1 MRDFERSGCE
11 MLTYEKLQP
20 KVQDFDY
27 EHFKVKSF
35 AVKHNVPCWG
45 IIIQSKLTNEKF
57 CYVTDFTA
65 IPKIEG
71 IDYWLYEINYI
82 DGYIDKIIDED
93 KDLKHFGFNN
103 HNSLEKA
110 VDYFSELKTIP
121 KKIYCCHGSKSHSI
135 KQRIYEGMKPFA
147 DEVFVL

>member
-1 MRDFERSGCE
+1 

-45 IIIQSKLTNEKF
+45 IIIHSKLTNEKL
-57 CYVTDFTA
+57 CYMTDFYKA
-65 IPKIEG
+65 PMIECADEY
-71 IDYWLYEINYI
+71 IFEVNYI
-82 DGYIDKIIDED
+82 DAIIDEMIEQD
-93 KDLKHFGFNN
+93 KEFNHTGFNN
-103 HNSLEKA
+103 HCSLEYA
-110 VDYFSELKTIP
+110 VDYFSRMKSRP
-121 KKIYCCHGSKSHSI
+121 KKIYCCHGSKTHSI

-147 DEVFVL
+147 DEVIVL